1 MLSDINSHRND
12 SHKAAENMSDNFR
25 EIQQRVSLIA
35 SPAAKTFKER
45 ECNTNSWDSAKGP
58 STITIDW
65 VAKER
70 PQKNGLLLPGS
81 NSVLLVN

>member
-35 SPAAKTFKER
+35 SPAAKTFKES
-45 ECNTNSWDSAKGP
+45 TNSWDSAKGP

>member
-25 EIQQRVSLIA
+25 DIKQRVSHHPQPPQYLRDTRIWGIV
-35 SPAAKTFKER
+35 KT
-45 ECNTNSWDSAKGP
+45 KGP

-65 VAKER
+65 VARKR
-70 PQKNGLLLPGS
+70 KATKSGLLLPRN
-81 NSVLLVN
+81 NSVLHVN